1 MCLALTSNRSVL
13 DNVNTNTNEAPWDM
27 GLGKRCSMLLT
38 IPELHLVIMGSMC
51 GRVALLTLTKPKPP
65 QAENAPRRAFRVDAV
80 LPFQYEE
87 ETSERPYVCLLGIAV
102 SPMPESRSRGL
113 ELRRRRRVGKGGT
126 RSIEPEPPRRWRLI
140 LNYQDHTIMQYDIVK
155 RDHGE
160 TAVWDDFA
168 GSRVHSRRR
177 YKIEDSDTDDD
188 SSSDS
193 WADTSEDEDITVGLG
208 QDPHE
213 HLVAEDVMGA
223 MLDDLNEAELAA
235 VFVGVGN
242 DGEEIDFPDM
252 QIA

>member
-1 MCLALTSNRSVL
+1 MICLALRPNHSVL
-13 DNVNTNTNEAPWDM
+13 DNVNTNSSEAPWDM
-27 GLGKRCSMLLT
+27 AFGRRCSILLT
-38 IPELHLVIMGSMC
+38 IPELQLVIVGSMC
-51 GRVALLTLTKPKPP
+51 GRVALLTLTKPP
-65 QAENAPRRAFRVDAV
+65 QEENTPRRAFRIDAV

-102 SPMPESRSRGL
+102 SPMPEPRSRGL

-155 RDHGE
+155 RDQDE
-160 TAVWDDFA
+160 TASWDDFA

-177 YKIEDSDTDDD
+177 YKTEDSDTDDSD
-188 SSSDS
+188 SDSDS
-193 WADTSEDEDITVGLG
+193 WADTSEDEDITVGMD

-213 HLVAEDVMGA
+213 HMVAEDVVDA
-223 MLDDLNEAELAA
+223 MLDDVAQQDLAVVWIA
-235 VFVGVGN
+235 GD